1 MKRMLMQNQS
11 HVKSLPTGLTNAE
24 NDIDTKAGTRTF
36 LDMRLRLNLMAPF
49 ALLALA
55 TALVSAQ
62 TAEFDALRHK
72 AEAGDAKAQFDLAE
86 AYSEGKGVAKDSAKG
101 MEWLKRSAL
110 QGYAGAQVVLGY
122 MYQKGINMEKDPSE
136 AAKWYGKAAKQS
148 DKDPKHAQTA
158 QTHLSE
164 MLSDGSISAKEADWH
179 ASEPSTPT
187 IAKQPKTNKPPPFSF
202 GEVETGLSGGIT
214 SKRMATL
221 VSTYGVDFSLSASTR
236 KRLTDKGADDSL
248 LATIASS
255 KR

>member
-1 MKRMLMQNQS
+1 MLLQL
-11 HVKSLPTGLTNAE
+11 K
-24 NDIDTKAGTRTF
+24 
-36 LDMRLRLNLMAPF
+36 LMMPA

-62 TAEFDALRHK
+62 TADFDAIRHK

-110 QGYAGAQVVLGY
+110 RGYAGAQVVLGY
-122 MYQKGINMEKDPSE
+122 LYQKGINTEKDPSE
-136 AAKWYGKAAKQS
+136 AAKWYRKAAKQS
-148 DKDPKHAQTA
+148 DKDLKHAQTA

-164 MLSDGSISAKEADWH
+164 MLSEGSISAKEADWH
-179 ASEPSTPT
+179 ASEPSTA

-202 GEVETGLSGGIT
+202 GEVETGLTGGIT
-214 SKRMATL
+214 SKRLATL
-221 VSTYGVDFSLSASTR
+221 VNTYGVDFSLSASTR
-236 KRLTDKGADDSL
+236 KRLSDEGADDSL
-248 LATIASS
+248 LANIASS

>member
-1 MKRMLMQNQS
+1 MMLVAS
-11 HVKSLPTGLTNAE
+11 
-24 NDIDTKAGTRTF
+24 F
-36 LDMRLRLNLMAPF
+36 
-49 ALLALA
+49 ALA

-72 AEAGDAKAQFDLAE
+72 AEAGDAKAQFDLAD

-101 MEWLKRSAL
+101 MEWLKKSAL

-122 MYQKGINMEKDPSE
+122 FYQKGINREKDPSE
-136 AAKWYGKAAKQS
+136 AAKWYRKAAKQS
-148 DKDPKHAQTA
+148 DKDLKHAQTA
-158 QTHLSE
+158 QNHLSE
-164 MLSDGSISAKEADWH
+164 MLAEGSISAKEADWH
-179 ASEPSTPT
+179 ASDPSTT
-187 IAKQPKTNKPPPFSF
+187 IARQPKTNKSPFSV
-202 GEVETGLSGGIT
+202 GEVETGLIGGIT

-221 VSTYGVDFSLSASTR
+221 VNTYGVDFSLSASTR

>member
-1 MKRMLMQNQS
+1 ML
-11 HVKSLPTGLTNAE
+11 
-24 NDIDTKAGTRTF
+24 
-36 LDMRLRLNLMAPF
+36 LRLKFMMLVASF
-49 ALLALA
+49 ALA

-72 AEAGDAKAQFDLAE
+72 AEAGDAKAQFDLAD

-101 MEWLKRSAL
+101 MEWLRKSAL

-122 MYQKGINMEKDPSE
+122 FYQKGISTEKDPSE
-136 AAKWYGKAAKQS
+136 AAKWYRKAAKQS
-148 DKDPKHAQTA
+148 DKDLKHAQTA
-158 QTHLSE
+158 QNHLSE
-164 MLSDGSISAKEADWH
+164 MLAEGSISAKEADWH
-179 ASEPSTPT
+179 ASDPSTT
-187 IAKQPKTNKPPPFSF
+187 IARRPKTNKSPPFSV
-202 GEVETGLSGGIT
+202 GEVETGLTGGIT

-221 VSTYGVDFSLSASTR
+221 VNTYGVDFALSPSTR

>member
-1 MKRMLMQNQS
+1 ML
-11 HVKSLPTGLTNAE
+11 
-24 NDIDTKAGTRTF
+24 
-36 LDMRLRLNLMAPF
+36 LRLNFMMLVVTV
-49 ALLALA
+49 ALA
-55 TALVSAQ
+55 TGLVSAQ
-62 TAEFDALRHK
+62 TAEFDGLRHK
-72 AEAGDAKAQFDLAE
+72 AEAGDSKAQFDLAE

-101 MEWLKRSAL
+101 MDWLRRSAL

-136 AAKWYGKAAKQS
+136 AAKWYRKAAKQG
-148 DKDPKHAQTA
+148 DKDLKHAQTA

-164 MLSDGSISAKEADWH
+164 MLSEGSISAKEADWH
-179 ASEPSTPT
+179 ASEPPTT
-187 IAKQPKTNKPPPFSF
+187 IAKQPKTNKPPPFSLS
-202 GEVETGLSGGIT
+202 EVETGLTGGIT

-221 VSTYGVDFSLSASTR
+221 VNTYGVDFSLSAGTR

>member
-1 MKRMLMQNQS
+1 MASIRKPESGLFLVMLLQL
-11 HVKSLPTGLTNAE
+11 K
-24 NDIDTKAGTRTF
+24 
-36 LDMRLRLNLMAPF
+36 LMMPV

-72 AEAGDAKAQFDLAE
+72 AEAGDAKAQFDLAD

-122 MYQKGINMEKDPSE
+122 MYQKGINTEKDPSE
-136 AAKWYGKAAKQS
+136 AAKWYRKAAKQS
-148 DKDPKHAQTA
+148 DKDLKHAQTA

-164 MLSDGSISAKEADWH
+164 MLSEGSISAKEVDWH
-179 ASEPSTPT
+179 AAEASTT
-187 IAKQPKTNKPPPFSF
+187 IPKQAKTNKPPFSF
-202 GEVETGLSGGIT
+202 GEVETGLTGGIT
-214 SKRMATL
+214 GKRMATL
-221 VSTYGVDFSLSASTR
+221 VNTYGVDFSLSASTR
-236 KRLTDKGADDSL
+236 KRLSDKGADDSL